1 MWRHI
6 KRHVINATLDL
17 YHDFPP
23 NYLEDL
29 GRAPRAEAAERRA
42 MYNDVVKL
50 RKQVGGFQCLGL
62 R

>member
-1 MWRHI
+1 M
-6 KRHVINATLDL
+6 INATLDL

-29 GRAPRAEAAERRA
+29 GRAPRAEAAERRN

-50 RKQVGGFQCLGL
+50 RKQVGGLQCLGL